1 MKMQIYHIDHS
12 CPYDTLTKRVEDLSE
27 FLNREDIKIIDIK
40 FSMAIKNDVEDSII
54 DGILITYEEFKNDE
68 K

>member
-12 CPYDTLTKRVEDLSE
+12 LPYGSFMKQAEDLSE

-40 FSMAIKNDVEDSII
+40 FNMVIKNDSIDSIV